1 MSRGEAGT
9 LAVLVLGFPLLG
21 SVLCAV
27 LGRRLGRGFVNLVG
41 PLAIAASFV
50 ATLVILSGVLG
61 SPEHAKATTVTLWN
75 WIDLGGGNLR
85 VGMDVTLDPLST
97 VMLLVITGVGFLIHV
112 YSVGYMAHDDSPW
125 RFFAYMNFFIF
136 AMALLVLAA
145 DLAILVVG
153 WAMVALASY
162 LLIGYYYRRPSAV
175 LAARK
180 AFITQVIGDLA
191 LVLGAFLL
199 VGHLPSAYSDATG
212 QHGPLYLPGIFAH
225 SSSFAFGGGLVTVIC
240 VLLAIGAFAK
250 SAQFPLHTWLPDAME
265 GPTPVSA
272 LIHAATMVTAG
283 VYLIARFH
291 PLFDR
296 APVAQGVVACVGI
309 GTSVMAGII
318 ALSQLDIKRVIAY
331 STMSQIGLMIYAV
344 GIGAY
349 TAGMYHFATHAAF
362 KALLFLAAGNVIHAL
377 HDEQDMRLM
386 GGMRRGMKSTAL
398 CFLVG
403 SFALAGFPLFA
414 GWFSKEDLL
423 GFGVTNG
430 PGHFALLL
438 YLLGLVVNVL
448 TGIYAFRLYFRVFEG
463 EPETARGWGVHE
475 APATMLVPVAILAG
489 LAAGMGFFM
498 LWPFPA
504 SVPVLGSVHPFGSFL
519 EPVFGAKGSGRIAG
533 EPSGIQ
539 AFFGLVLG
547 TLASLA
553 GIGAAYLM
561 WFKREPDADIVV
573 NRLPRFLPQ
582 LSMHKFY
589 FDELYDAALMRP
601 TVRLGRELNTVVEPE
616 VMDGWVRGLGRF
628 FTGLSDVAR
637 EYQTGIVRDYA
648 GYMMLAAAVFVGF
661 FAVLVVR

>member
-1 MSRGEAGT
+1 MNRAEAGT
-9 LAVLVLGFPLLG
+9 LALLVLGLPLLG
-21 SVLCAV
+21 SALCGL

-61 SPEHAKATTVTLWN
+61 APEHAKATTVTLWN
-75 WIDLGGGNLR
+75 WIDLGSGNLR

-97 VMLLVITGVGFLIHV
+97 VMLLVITGIGFLIHV
-112 YSVGYMAHDDSPW
+112 YSVGYMEHDESPW

-145 DLAILVVG
+145 DLAILVIG

-175 LAARK
+175 AAARK
-180 AFITQVIGDLA
+180 AFITQVIGDVA
-191 LVLGAFLL
+191 LVIGAFLL
-199 VGHLPSAYSDATG
+199 VGHLPGGYSDAGG
-212 QHGPLYLPGIFAH
+212 QHGPLYLPGIFSH
-225 SSSFAFGGGLVTVIC
+225 SASFAFGGALVTGIC
-240 VLLAIGAFAK
+240 ILLAIGAFAK

-386 GGMRRGMKSTAL
+386 GGIRRGMRGTAL
-398 CFLVG
+398 CFLIG

-438 YLLGLVVNVL
+438 YLLGLIVNVL

-475 APATMLVPVAILAG
+475 ASPTMFIPVAILAG
-489 LAAGMGFFM
+489 LAAFMGFFL
-498 LWPFPA
+498 LWPFPP
-504 SVPVLGSVHPFGSFL
+504 SVPLLGAVHPFGSFL
-519 EPVFGAKGSGRIAG
+519 EPVFGANGSGHVAG
-533 EPSGIQ
+533 EPSGLQ

-561 WFKREPDADIVV
+561 WFKRDPDADVVV

-589 FDELYDAALMRP
+589 FDELYDAALVRP
-601 TVRLGRELNTVVEPE
+601 TVGLGRDLNRVVEPE
-616 VMDGWVRGLGRF
+616 VMDGWVRGVGRF
-628 FTGLSDVAR
+628 FNGLSDVAR